1 MAPERPARC
10 RGLRADEPG
19 SSDARADDGAG
30 TASQQMDEGQ
40 GGALLAAR
48 AGNPRKRPVAVTSD
62 EELWTRCTV
71 MRRVSHAAEAEA
83 HPLDVPFDLA
93 PATPSSSRDVD
104 SELMPPPP
112 PRPPAPVAAS
122 AAPFDLSALLC
133 VLLTLTQT
141 LHQPG
146 GSGSTIPSP
155 AGGLRAAGL
164 SFVGL
169 PGLVPALWQALS
181 CVPSARPGEA
191 VRPTF
196 AAARAVG
203 AAGAMA
209 AACAQA
215 PPPEWRPEQP
225 VAAAHAPVRASPAA
239 VCSRSRAAA
248 GAAAEAAAGS
258 RRCLWRPAEAATRR
272 AQLGSCWSRPDASW
286 GGVGRVFGGRFG
298 AMPVF
303 MEKSWDRVMLFCRV
317 MLVSMRGMCAFLM
330 LRTLVYT
337 SVCRT
342 RVWRCLQEIT

>member
-1 MAPERPARC
+1 MPRPQHQPELRRQPPGRRFVLHRTSGPRPQVC
-10 RGLRADEPG
+10 RPIL
-19 SSDARADDGAG
+19 
-30 TASQQMDEGQ
+30 
-40 GGALLAAR
+40 
-48 AGNPRKRPVAVTSD
+48 
-62 EELWTRCTV
+62 C
-71 MRRVSHAAEAEA
+71 
-83 HPLDVPFDLA
+83 
-93 PATPSSSRDVD
+93 
-104 SELMPPPP
+104 P
-112 PRPPAPVAAS
+112 PRPLERGLLLLLHTSTRPPR
-122 AAPFDLSALLC
+122 ALP
-133 VLLTLTQT
+133 
-141 LHQPG
+141 QP
-146 GSGSTIPSP
+146 PSP
-155 AGGLRAAGL
+155 PQPWPPSGVHFHPSDPPFGP
-164 SFVGL
+164 SC
-169 PGLVPALWQALS
+169 LVSALS
-181 CVPSARPGEA
+181 CVPSARPGIA
-191 VRPTF
+191 ARPTAAGAR
-196 AAARAVG
+196 AAARAAV

-215 PPPEWRPEQP
+215 PPPVWPPEQP

-342 RVWRCLQEIT
+342 RVWRCSQEIT